1 MPTNNPWVLVSTT
14 VVTPISQFDGS
25 CLALGNC
32 RTEFRHVADYNLR
45 VVIDLVGLDEITAE
59 FEVNMLHRERGRLG
73 GFRIIAV
80 VGQTTY
86 NEVIKK
92 ALQGC

>member
-1 MPTNNPWVLVSTT
+1 MTISNQWVLINTS

-32 RTEFRHVADYNLR
+32 RTEFRHVSDYNLR
-45 VVIDLVGLDEITAE
+45 VVIDLIKLDEITAT
-59 FEVNMLHRERGRLG
+59 FEVNMQHRERGRLG
-73 GFRIIAV
+73 GFKV
-80 VGQTTY
+80 VG
-86 NEVIKK
+86 VIGFDSYKDVVAR

>member
-1 MPTNNPWVLVSTT
+1 MSINNQWVLVNTS
-14 VVTPISQFDGS
+14 VVTPISQFDFA

-45 VVIDLVGLDEITAE
+45 VVIDLIKLDEITAT
-59 FEVNMLHRERGRLG
+59 FEVTMQHREKGFVG
-73 GFRIIAV
+73 GFKVTAV
-80 VGQTTY
+80 IWFDTY
-86 NEVIKK
+86 KDVVTR